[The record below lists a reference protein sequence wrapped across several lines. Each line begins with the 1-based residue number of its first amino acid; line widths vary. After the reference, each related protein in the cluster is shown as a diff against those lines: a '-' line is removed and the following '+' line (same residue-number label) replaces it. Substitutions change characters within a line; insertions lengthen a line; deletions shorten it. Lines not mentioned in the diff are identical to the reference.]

1 MTPAR
6 WAKDRSNNYTVTLDT
21 NGHESVTA
29 NGREFDTGITT
40 PNGGLNAPLGDLVR
54 WVAFLTSAGAARAP
68 QILSRS
74 SLEEMWRPVVA
85 MNAEPR
91 YLQYMGLSFFLDQR
105 TGRSGT
111 TTFIGHTGSQ
121 AGFRAFVE
129 FNPTNRKAVI
139 AALNTSHASGHS
151 ESETD
156 RAHRS
161 RDGFNALR
169 EQAFA
174 LLQ

>member
-1 MTPAR
+1 M
-6 WAKDRSNNYTVTLDT
+6 N
-21 NGHESVTA
+21 TA
-29 NGREFDTGITT
+29 PDH
-40 PNGGLNAPLGDLVR
+40 
-54 WVAFLTSAGAARAP
+54 
-68 QILSRS
+68 
-74 SLEEMWRPVVA
+74 
-85 MNAEPR
+85 
-91 YLQYMGLSFFLDQR
+91 LQYMGLSFFLDQR
-105 TGRSGT
+105 TGPSGT

-129 FNPTNRKAVI
+129 FNLTNRRAVI

-151 ESETD
+151 ETETD
-156 RAHRS
+156 RARSS

>member
-1 MTPAR
+1 MLR
-6 WAKDRSNNYTVTLDT
+6 LSQVS
-21 NGHESVTA
+21 SVVFYWVG
-29 NGREFDTGITT
+29 NSHPLFHRQVVEF
-40 PNGGLNAPLGDLVR
+40 
-54 WVAFLTSAGAARAP
+54 P

-85 MNAEPR
+85 MNAEPG

-105 TGRSGT
+105 TGPSGT